1 MAIKSQFPPRVSLSW
16 NFLWYF
22 KFCKIQKRLMNL
34 ASVFQM
40 DPFQVK
46 LAFFSVVSHVY
57 GYVACVYVFVRCV
70 CRAGRGRKTVLD
82 PLGLELQ
89 MEWAMWLLRGE
100 HRSTARAARALDHR
114 AISPAPKVE
123 FLKEK
128 YKEPTQHFEG
138 YKIFPVKCISPNRQ
152 WNPFQSPS

>member
-1 MAIKSQFPPRVSLSW
+1 
-16 NFLWYF
+16 
-22 KFCKIQKRLMNL
+22 MNL

-57 GYVACVYVFVRCV
+57 GYVACVYVFVRYV

-89 MEWAMWLLRGE
+89 ME
-100 HRSTARAARALDHR
+100 
-114 AISPAPKVE
+114 
-123 FLKEK
+123 
-128 YKEPTQHFEG
+128 
-138 YKIFPVKCISPNRQ
+138 
-152 WNPFQSPS
+152 